1 MNPSLV
7 PSRLGPLWAIAW
19 VLCIPPALSLA
30 VADGTNQQAER
41 DADLREGPG
50 AYYGVVGRVMRGTHV
65 TVTESKGSWRSTH
78 APLCAGW
85 APASAFDKPRA
96 GLDYLG
102 LADGEGGLVIS
113 SADVTAAT
121 KGALSARLAERQRV
135 DLAAGDVLDTLVA
148 DAAMVRRI
156 EAELSGRPGSEVLGL
171 MPKADFRNS
180 MILLGEAESVLGR
193 ALAVS
198 LLTNG
203 IVRDAK
209 LLGYVNAVAAVVGEK
224 TERYEMPYR
233 VAVIEDAGVNGFGLP
248 GGYIV
253 ITRGL
258 LGQVRD
264 EAELACVLGHEMAHI
279 SRYHGLREYQK
290 REVHRRADK
299 IFGELDRATN
309 RVDADRKVEDELG
322 AVMDES
328 WLKIMGGRARADE
341 LEADVF
347 GAAYAAAAGY
357 DPSAAVSLLERL
369 QSQFA
374 EADIYRH
381 HPPASQRIAEMKRAI
396 AKYRL
401 TRSGQKRPTERLG
414 LLTAGSDGP

>member
-1 MNPSLV
+1 
-7 PSRLGPLWAIAW
+7 
-19 VLCIPPALSLA
+19 LA
-30 VADGTNQQAER
+30 ADGTVQVTER
-41 DADLREGPG
+41 DTDLREGPA
-50 AYYGVVGRVMRGTHV
+50 AYFGVTGRVKRGTSV
-65 TVTESKGSWRSTH
+65 NVLDAKGLWRSAR

-85 APASAFDKPRA
+85 APASAFEKPKS
-96 GLDYLG
+96 GLDYMG
-102 LADGEGGLVIS
+102 LADGEDGLVIS

-121 KGALSARLAERQRV
+121 KGALAARLAERQKV
-135 DLAAGDVLDTLVA
+135 ELSAGDVLDTLSPDVA
-148 DAAMVRRI
+148 VVRRI
-156 EAELSGRPGSEVLGL
+156 EGELPGRPGYEVLAG
-171 MPKADFRNS
+171 MPKPDFRNS
-180 MILLGEAESVLGR
+180 MILMGEAESVLGR

-203 IVRDAK
+203 LVRDAK
-209 LLGYVNAVAAVVGEK
+209 LVGYVNAVAAVVGSRS
-224 TERYEMPYR
+224 ERYDLPYR
-233 VAVIEDAGVNGFGLP
+233 VAVIDDAGVNGFGLP

-253 ITRGL
+253 VTRGL
-258 LGQVRD
+258 LAQVRD
-264 EAELACVLGHEMAHI
+264 EAELACLLGHELAHI

-309 RVDADRKVEDELG
+309 RVDDDRKVEEDLA

-328 WLKIMGGRARADE
+328 WLKIMGGRARSDE

-357 DPSAAVSLLERL
+357 EPSAAVSLLDRI

-374 EADIYRH
+374 EGDRYRH
-381 HPPASQRIAEMKRAI
+381 HPPIVQRIAELKRAI

-401 TRSGQKRPTERLG
+401 TREGQKRPTERIKI
-414 LLTAGSDGP
+414 LTTTPGGG